1 MPTLGVRPRDDQLR
15 QRGYLV
21 LVEGEYPSFYKILGR
36 LIRVHRVLLTVQ
48 RGKCSA
54 SHPIWKEMGIHKGR
68 EADGAR
74 VERFSSEIGIPASP
88 PEYAKPQ

>member
-48 RGKCSA
+48 RGKWPP
-54 SHPIWKEMGIHKGR
+54 HLERDGYPQGKG
-68 EADGAR
+68 G
-74 VERFSSEIGIPASP
+74 
-88 PEYAKPQ
+88 